1 MKLCLVQKI
10 FWNIEREMERLG
22 TWSRGSPILK
32 ISQRGNRNTI
42 FWIDDPLVIIFN
54 HKNNSS
60 FCALTSCLAYISLIF
75 SYPWVEFGN
84 TQRQNIFVHEFMNA
98 FSSFLKS
105 LYNLC
110 VSSCLHY
117 VMNLIS
123 FCLQKFKLSCLQY
136 QVMRTWNYC
145 IRLFKIFWSVSF
157 LYLCF
162 VSEAILFKSF
172 L

>member
-10 FWNIEREMERLG
+10 FWNIETEMERLR
-22 TWSRGSPILK
+22 TWSGGSPILK
-32 ISQRGNRNTI
+32 INQRGNQNTI
-42 FWIDDPLVIIFN
+42 FWLDVPLVIIFN

-98 FSSFLKS
+98 FSPFFKS

-110 VSSCLHY
+110 VSSCLHCHE
-117 VMNLIS
+117 
-123 FCLQKFKLSCLQY
+123 FDKFLSSEIQVKLS
-136 QVMRTWNYC
+136 
-145 IRLFKIFWSVSF
+145 SVSSYAHVK
-157 LYLCF
+157 LLHP
-162 VSEAILFKSF
+162 SF
-172 L
+172 

>member
-10 FWNIEREMERLG
+10 FWNIERETERLR

-32 ISQRGNRNTI
+32 INQRGNRNTI
-42 FWIDDPLVIIFN
+42 LWIDVPLVIIFN

-75 SYPWVEFGN
+75 SHPWVEFGN
-84 TQRQNIFVHEFMNA
+84 TQRQNVFVHEFMNA
-98 FSSFLKS
+98 FYPFLKS

-110 VSSCLHY
+110 VSSCL
-117 VMNLIS
+117 
-123 FCLQKFKLSCLQY
+123 QKFKSSCLQY

-145 IRLFKIFWSVSF
+145 IRLFEIFWSISF